1 MGNKIALE
9 YQDFRITYDD
19 LKAYV
24 NVIAEYYAI
33 AQGDKIIVSLVNP
46 LESLLVILA
55 GIYRGCEVLL
65 LTPKARKNT
74 LETVSNLYGSWRH
87 ITPPQAATPP
97 CYEMIEP
104 TQRNSVYAFT
114 SCSHHN
120 IQQAALHFQTSG
132 TTEGICKFVRLE
144 FSKCLNKWKSLE
156 HYIRISPDDVAL
168 SVTSVYFIQTLWSIL
183 LHLRRKATVI
193 FEDLSSSIDQKYLTR
208 NCITTLT
215 APPSVIKGILDRIT
229 AYPLR
234 LLISG
239 GDHLDRSVIKEIGV
253 KLPGVLLSN
262 VYGCTETAAGDILL
276 PPIPVANENPHIHS
290 IGQANFC
297 SEVKIVNEQG
307 QLCDIGEVGEV
318 FIRNDYMITRYY
330 GTNATILKDGFFP
343 TKDLAYV
350 DDAGYVFYVGRAK
363 NVIVSNGIK
372 IHPLEVEMCIMV
384 SGLVKECL
392 VAGERD
398 TLRGEIVTAHVVP
411 YDSEMCDSELIEF
424 LSKRLESYKV
434 PRRIYRHMELNKTV
448 TGKIA
453 RARI

>member
-1 MGNKIALE
+1 MGNKVALQ
-9 YQDFRITYDD
+9 YQDFRLTYDD
-19 LKAYV
+19 LDTYV
-24 NVIAEYYAI
+24 NAIAEYYAI
-33 AQGDKIIVSLVNP
+33 AYGDKIIVSLVDP
-46 LESLLVILA
+46 LEALLTIFA

-74 LETVSNLYGSWRH
+74 LETVSNLYGSWRY
-87 ITPPQAATPP
+87 ITNSQATVLP
-97 CYEMIEP
+97 CYKMIEP
-104 TQRNSVYAFT
+104 AQKNSAHDFT
-114 SCSHHN
+114 SFRHHDM
-120 IQQAALHFQTSG
+120 QRTALHFQTSG
-132 TTEGICKFVRLE
+132 TTEGMCKFVRLE
-144 FSKCLNKWKSLE
+144 FSKCLKKWKSLE

-183 LHLRRKATVI
+183 LHLRRRATVL

-215 APPSVIKGILDRIT
+215 APPAVIKGILDRIT

-297 SEVKIVNEQG
+297 SEVKVVNEQSE
-307 QLCDIGEVGEV
+307 LCDIEEVGEV
-318 FIRNDYMITRYY
+318 FIRNDYMISCYY
-330 GTNATILKDGFFP
+330 GTDATILKDGFFP

-372 IHPLEVEMCIMV
+372 IHPLEVEVCIMS

-398 TLRGEIVTAHVVP
+398 TLRGEIVTAHVVTC
-411 YDSEMCDSELIEF
+411 DSEMRDLELIEF
-424 LSKRLESYKV
+424 LSERLESYKV
-434 PRRIYRHMELNKTV
+434 PRKIYRYTELNKTV